1 MNSRLEAL
9 TARRKALQARCDL
22 LRGDAELLYGGIED
36 RTVRVDRTIETVRSL
51 TPLIAIGGFVLLLA
65 MGPQRALHL
74 ARRGLTVALYANQAR
89 RSFFT

>member
-1 MNSRLEAL
+1 VNSRLEVL

>member
-1 MNSRLEAL
+1 MSSRLAAL
-9 TARRKALQARCDL
+9 TARRQALQAKCDL

-36 RTVRVDRTIETVRSL
+36 RTLRADRAIETVRSL
-51 TPLIAIGGFVLLLA
+51 TPIIAIGGFVLLLA

-74 ARRGLTVALYANQAR
+74 ARRGLTVAMYAHQAR

>member
-1 MNSRLEAL
+1 VSSRLAAL
-9 TARRKALQARCDL
+9 TARRQALQARCDL
-22 LRGDAELLYGGIED
+22 LRGDAALLYGGIED

-51 TPLIAIGGFVLLLA
+51 TPVIAIGGFVLLLA

-74 ARRGLTVALYANQAR
+74 ARRGLTIALYANQAR

>member
-1 MNSRLEAL
+1 VNSRLEAL

>member
-51 TPLIAIGGFVLLLA
+51 TPIIAIGGLLLLLA